1 MSRLHIDVEKRVP
14 GFDLN
19 VRLEADSEVLVLFG
33 PSGAGKTL
41 TLQMV
46 AGLQAPDAGE
56 ILLDGDAFF
65 RKHRA
70 GRTVSVPARNRGVGY
85 VFQQYLLFPHLSAVE
100 NVAFALKRR
109 PDRHERAMALLE
121 RMQLAHLAD
130 RYSHEMSGGQQQR
143 VAIARALAAEP
154 RVLLLDEPFSA
165 LDAAARER
173 LQRDLR
179 ALQVEL
185 GLIVLYVTHSLEDAF
200 AVGHRLAVVREGK
213 VEQVG
218 PIEDVFRRPASYH
231 AAEIIGVRNLFR
243 ARVVASSAEG
253 VVLDWSG
260 LLLIAPPQDA
270 LPGETVTA
278 YARPEDIKILY
289 PDRPVSDVIRQNH
302 VMGEIIDVRFDAS
315 VHVLQVAL
323 GNGHQLEVRFPDFSY
338 RPLSL
343 QPGEHVNLA
352 VRREGIVI
360 LRHGA
365 EAPLTS
371 LSRNEPP
378 GRAS

>member
-1 MSRLHIDVEKRVP
+1 MSRLQIDIEKRVP

-19 VRLEADSEVLVLFG
+19 VKLQVESEVLVLFG

-46 AGLQAPDAGE
+46 AGLQTPDAGE
-56 ILLDGDAFF
+56 IVLDGEPFF

-70 GRTVSVPARNRGVGY
+70 GQSVSLPARKRGVGY
-85 VFQQYLLFPHLSAVE
+85 VFQQYLLFPHLNALE
-100 NVAFALKRR
+100 NVAFALKRQ
-109 PDRHERAMALLE
+109 PDRHDRALALLD

-165 LDAAARER
+165 LDAAVRER
-173 LQRDLR
+173 LQRDLK
-179 ALQVEL
+179 ALQAEL

-200 AVGHRLAVVREGK
+200 AVGHRLAVVREGR

-218 PIEDVFRRPASYH
+218 PIEDVFRRPASYQ
-231 AAEIIGVRNLFR
+231 AAEIIGVRNLFQ
-243 ARVVASSAEG
+243 ARVMASSAEG
-253 VVLDWSG
+253 VVLDWDG

-270 LPGETVTA
+270 EPGDTVTA
-278 YARPEDIKILY
+278 YARPEDVKILY

-302 VMGEIIDVRFDAS
+302 VMGKITDLRFDAS
-315 VHVLQVAL
+315 VHVLQVSL
-323 GNGHQLEVRFPDFSY
+323 GNGHELEVRFPDFSY

-360 LRHGA
+360 LRPDVA
-365 EAPLTS
+365 RPSEQ
-371 LSRNEPP
+371 LSGLESS
-378 GRAS
+378 GHAS